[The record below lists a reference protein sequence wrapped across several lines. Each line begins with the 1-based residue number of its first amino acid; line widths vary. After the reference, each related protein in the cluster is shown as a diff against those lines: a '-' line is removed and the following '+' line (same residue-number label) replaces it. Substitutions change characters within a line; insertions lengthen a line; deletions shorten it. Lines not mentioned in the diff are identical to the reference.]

1 MDLVWLENNYFKILL
16 FGCIIALLS
25 IQNAYIVL
33 VFAKLKYIFNE
44 FTDAHKLILNTH
56 Y

>member
-1 MDLVWLENNYFKILL
+1 MGYEFSVLGKQLFKILL

-25 IQNAYIVL
+25 IQDAYIVL

-44 FTDAHKLILNTH
+44 FTDAHKLF
-56 Y
+56 